1 MTNYLIR
8 RIFQMALV
16 IFLAALFTYFLFNI
30 SPGGP
35 LAGIQQQQRRIT
47 REDLARLRANY
58 ELDLYWPVRFSR
70 WLIGVPSGPI
80 VIGGRELFAGTPV
93 GCYLTR
99 SEQVVVQDGQQ
110 VVIPAGCD
118 DYVYLAELPELHS
131 AVRSSRGIFRG
142 DFGLSTVVRAGR
154 PVWNELMSRLPS
166 TLELMITSLLLSF
179 LLGIPIGIYSAIKQ
193 YSRFDYTF
201 TTISFIGSAMPVFF
215 FGLLMILSFSVI
227 PNLLQD
233 TFPWLPRIPPGS
245 RVAVRPYEV
254 ASWLPRV
261 QPGTPIDRFLHLL
274 MPVTVLTFFYMA
286 TWSRFVRSSMLEV
299 LRQDYVRTARAK
311 GLYERVVIMKHA
323 LRNALIPFVTVAV
336 LTIPGLFA
344 GAIITETVFAWP
356 GMGRLYYDAL
366 TRSDWP
372 IALAFIFITAV
383 LTVMATLLGDIL
395 YTVVDPRIKYS

>member
-16 IFLAALFTYFLFNI
+16 IFLAALFTYFLFSV

-47 REDLARLRANY
+47 REDLARLRAGY

-70 WLIGVPSGPI
+70 WLIGVPNGPI
-80 VIGGRELFAGTPV
+80 VVGGRELFANTPV
-93 GCYLTR
+93 GCYLR
-99 SEQVVVQDGQQ
+99 HDRQVVIQDGQQ

-118 DYVYLAELPELHS
+118 DYVYLSEIPKLHP
-131 AVRSSRGIFRG
+131 AVKSSRGILYG
-142 DFGLSTVVRAGR
+142 DFGLSTVVRPGR
-154 PVWNELMSRLPS
+154 PVWKEMMSRLPA
-166 TLELMITSLLLSF
+166 TLELMIISTLLSLLL
-179 LLGIPIGIYSAIKQ
+179 GVPIGIYSAVRQ

-201 TTISFIGSAMPVFF
+201 TTVSFIGSAMPTFF
-215 FGLLMILSFSVI
+215 FGLLMILMFSVI

-233 TFPWLPRIPPGS
+233 TLPWLPRLPPGT

-261 QPGTPIDRFLHLL
+261 QPGTALDRLLHLI
-274 MPVTVLTFFYMA
+274 MPVSVLTFFTMA
-286 TWSRFVRSSMLEV
+286 SWSRFVRSSMLEV

-311 GLYERVVIMKHA
+311 GLYERVVIIKHA
-323 LRNALIPFVTVAV
+323 LRNALIPFVTIAV
-336 LTIPGLFA
+336 LTIPGFFA

-372 IALAFIFITAV
+372 ISLAFIFITAL
-383 LTVMATLLGDIL
+383 LTVIATLLGDVL